1 MRLTGLTC
9 KVPWKAFSGPRPS
22 CQGPLLTS
30 QHALHR
36 SCLSFKIQQ
45 NQGKWSSVKVTANWS
60 GVGETPKLLHQ
71 VRQVGRSETPSD
83 PVEGLRQLHVC
94 HRALF
99 CLLSW
104 SVAKGHS
111 CLPHMTWPFPPTWT
125 VQSTPSDC
133 NSEGP
138 QVVITKQEVMTDL
151 KNPNC
156 DEGKKQ
162 QNMSSEICLLLGQ
175 MHPNRTSPRR
185 VTPNNPRSCT
195 AKVGLSSKMLGTP
208 DTELDKTSV
217 HCSPTPNKAL

>member
-1 MRLTGLTC
+1 MDQGHPARGLSSLPSMPSTG
-9 KVPWKAFSGPRPS
+9 PAF
-22 CQGPLLTS
+22 PLRYS
-30 QHALHR
+30 R
-36 SCLSFKIQQ
+36 VKG
-45 NQGKWSSVKVTANWS
+45 NWSSVKVTANWS

-71 VRQVGRSETPSD
+71 VRQVSRSETPFD

-104 SVAKGHS
+104 SVAKAHS

-156 DEGKKQ
+156 DEGEKQ
-162 QNMSSEICLLLGQ
+162 QNMSSEICCSSDRCHPTEQALG
-175 MHPNRTSPRR
+175 
-185 VTPNNPRSCT
+185 
-195 AKVGLSSKMLGTP
+195 
-208 DTELDKTSV
+208 E
-217 HCSPTPNKAL
+217 